1 MELKNWI
8 LLILLGAVWGS
19 AFMFIK
25 ISADDFG
32 PILLVNLRLLLAG
45 ALFLPFL
52 LQKKYLAYFK
62 SHFSGIL
69 ILGIFS
75 NAFPF
80 TMFSYA
86 SLGATSNM
94 LGILNGTT
102 AFMTMVVAYF
112 WLKESITPKQ
122 IFGIIL
128 GFLGILVLV
137 NPANGS
143 ATLGAS
149 GFALVGA
156 LSYSF
161 SGVYIQKYQLNANKF
176 VLIGWAMLFGGLFLT
191 PLSFFNLPDQ
201 MPDNNAIAALLW
213 LGIVSTGIAYLGY
226 IRLIEQIGAVRT
238 STVTYLLPVFSII
251 WGSIFLQEKITW
263 IIFGG
268 FIFVMIGMYF
278 ANNRNN
284 TKVLEK

>member
-52 LQKKYLAYFK
+52 LRKKYLAHFK
-62 SHFSGIL
+62 SHFPGIL
-69 ILGIFS
+69 ILSIFS

-161 SGVYIQKYQLNANKF
+161 SGVYIQKYQLKANKF
-176 VLIGWAMLFGGLFLT
+176 VLIGWAMLFGGLLLT

-278 ANNRNN
+278 ANNKN
-284 TKVLEK
+284 TKALEN

>member
-8 LLILLGAVWGS
+8 LLFLLGAVWGS

-128 GFLGILVLV
+128 GFLGILILV

-176 VLIGWAMLFGGLFLT
+176 VLIGWAMLFGGLFLI
-191 PLSFFNLPDQ
+191 PLSFFNLPEQ

-278 ANNRNN
+278 ANNKKN
-284 TKVLEK
+284 TKALEN

>member
-268 FIFVMIGMYF
+268 FIFVMIGMYL
-278 ANNRNN
+278 ANNKN
-284 TKVLEK
+284 TKALEK

>member
-62 SHFSGIL
+62 SHFPGIF
-69 ILGIFS
+69 ILAIFS

-161 SGVYIQKYQLNANKF
+161 SGVYIQKYQLKANKF
-176 VLIGWAMLFGGLFLT
+176 VLIGWAMLFGGLLLT

-278 ANNRNN
+278 ANNKN

>member
-52 LQKKYLAYFK
+52 LRKKYLAHFK
-62 SHFSGIL
+62 SHFPGIL
-69 ILGIFS
+69 ILSIFS

-176 VLIGWAMLFGGLFLT
+176 VLIGWAMLFGGLLLT
-191 PLSFFNLPDQ
+191 PLSFFNLPNQ

-278 ANNRNN
+278 ANNKN
-284 TKVLEK
+284 TKASEK

>member
-1 MELKNWI
+1 MELKNWL

-62 SHFSGIL
+62 SHFPGIF
-69 ILGIFS
+69 ILAIFS

-176 VLIGWAMLFGGLFLT
+176 VLIGWAMLFGGLLLT
-191 PLSFFNLPDQ
+191 PLSFFNLPNQ

-278 ANNRNN
+278 ANNKN
-284 TKVLEK
+284 TKALEK

>member
-8 LLILLGAVWGS
+8 LLTLLGAVWGS

-143 ATLGAS
+143 ATIGAS

-176 VLIGWAMLFGGLFLT
+176 VLIGWAMLFGGLLLT

-226 IRLIEQIGAVRT
+226 IRLIDQIGAVRT

>member
-52 LQKKYLAYFK
+52 LRKKYLAHFK
-62 SHFSGIL
+62 SHFPGIL
-69 ILGIFS
+69 ILSIFS

-143 ATLGAS
+143 ATIGAS

-176 VLIGWAMLFGGLFLT
+176 VLIGWAMLFGGLLLT

-201 MPDNNAIAALLW
+201 MPDSNAIAALLW

-278 ANNRNN
+278 ANNKN
-284 TKVLEK
+284 TKALEK

>member
-52 LQKKYLAYFK
+52 SQKKYLAYFK

-278 ANNRNN
+278 ANNKN
-284 TKVLEK
+284 TKASEK

>member
-8 LLILLGAVWGS
+8 LLILLGAIWGS

-52 LQKKYLAYFK
+52 LRKKYLAYFK
-62 SHFSGIL
+62 SHFPGIF
-69 ILGIFS
+69 ILAIFS

-102 AFMTMVVAYF
+102 AFMTMAVAYF
-112 WLKESITPKQ
+112 WLKESISLKQ
-122 IFGIIL
+122 MFGIIL

-176 VLIGWAMLFGGLFLT
+176 VLIGWAMLFGGLLLT

-201 MPDNNAIAALLW
+201 IPDNNAIAALMW

-278 ANNRNN
+278 ANNKN
-284 TKVLEK
+284 TKALEK

>member
-176 VLIGWAMLFGGLFLT
+176 VLIGWAMLFGGLLLT

-278 ANNRNN
+278 ANNKT
-284 TKVLEK
+284 TKASEK

>member
-52 LQKKYLAYFK
+52 LRKKYLAHFK
-62 SHFSGIL
+62 SHFPGIF
-69 ILGIFS
+69 ILSIFS

-143 ATLGAS
+143 ATIGAS

-176 VLIGWAMLFGGLFLT
+176 VLIGWAMLFGGLLLT

-278 ANNRNN
+278 ANNKN
-284 TKVLEK
+284 TKALEK

>member
-52 LQKKYLAYFK
+52 LRKKYLAHFK
-62 SHFSGIL
+62 SHFPGIL
-69 ILGIFS
+69 ILSIFS

-278 ANNRNN
+278 ANNKN
-284 TKVLEK
+284 TKASEK

>member
-1 MELKNWI
+1 MQIKYWF
-8 LLILLGAVWGS
+8 LLIFLGSIWGS

-278 ANNRNN
+278 ANNKN
-284 TKVLEK
+284 TKASEK

>member
-8 LLILLGAVWGS
+8 LLTLLGAVWGS

-62 SHFSGIL
+62 SHFFGIL

-143 ATLGAS
+143 ATLSAS

-201 MPDNNAIAALLW
+201 MPNNNAIAALLW

>member
-52 LQKKYLAYFK
+52 LRRKYLAYFK

-69 ILGIFS
+69 ILAIFS

-112 WLKESITPKQ
+112 WLKEGISLKQ
-122 IFGIIL
+122 IFGITL

-176 VLIGWAMLFGGLFLT
+176 VLIGWAMLFGGLLLT
-191 PLSFFNLPDQ
+191 PLSFFNLPNQ

-263 IIFGG
+263 IIFVG

-278 ANNRNN
+278 ANNKN
-284 TKVLEK
+284 TKLLEK

>member
-112 WLKESITPKQ
+112 WLKESISPKQ

-143 ATLGAS
+143 ATIGAS

-278 ANNRNN
+278 ANNKNI
-284 TKVLEK
+284 KASEK

>member
-8 LLILLGAVWGS
+8 LLFLLGAVWGS

-69 ILGIFS
+69 VLGIFS

-176 VLIGWAMLFGGLFLT
+176 VLIGWAMLFGGLFLI

-278 ANNRNN
+278 ANNK
-284 TKVLEK
+284 TSKSLEK

>member
-52 LQKKYLAYFK
+52 LRKKYLAYFK

-69 ILGIFS
+69 ILAIFS

-112 WLKESITPKQ
+112 WLKESISLKQ

-176 VLIGWAMLFGGLFLT
+176 VLIGWAMLFGGLLLT
-191 PLSFFNLPDQ
+191 PLSFFNLPNQ

-278 ANNRNN
+278 ANNKN

>member
-143 ATLGAS
+143 ATIGAS

-176 VLIGWAMLFGGLFLT
+176 VLIGWAMLFGGLLLT

-284 TKVLEK
+284 TKLLEK

>member
-52 LQKKYLAYFK
+52 LRKKYLAHFK
-62 SHFSGIL
+62 SHFPGIL
-69 ILGIFS
+69 ILSIFS

-161 SGVYIQKYQLNANKF
+161 SGVYIQKYQLKANKF

-278 ANNRNN
+278 ANNKN
-284 TKVLEK
+284 TKALEK

>member
-62 SHFSGIL
+62 SHFPGIF
-69 ILGIFS
+69 ILAIFS

-201 MPDNNAIAALLW
+201 MPDNSAIAALLW

-278 ANNRNN
+278 ANNKN
-284 TKVLEK
+284 TKALEK

>member
-143 ATLGAS
+143 ATIGAS

-278 ANNRNN
+278 ANNKN
-284 TKVLEK
+284 TKASEN

>member
-112 WLKESITPKQ
+112 WLKESISPKQ

-143 ATLGAS
+143 ATIGAS

-278 ANNRNN
+278 ANNKN
-284 TKVLEK
+284 TKASEK

>member
-112 WLKESITPKQ
+112 WLKESITSKQ

-278 ANNRNN
+278 ANNKN
-284 TKVLEK
+284 TKASEK

>member
-1 MELKNWI
+1 
-8 LLILLGAVWGS
+8 
-19 AFMFIK
+19 MFIK
-25 ISADDFG
+25 ISADNFG

-52 LQKKYLAYFK
+52 LRKKYLAHFK
-62 SHFSGIL
+62 SHFPGIL
-69 ILGIFS
+69 ILSIFS

-161 SGVYIQKYQLNANKF
+161 SGVYIQKYQLKANKF
-176 VLIGWAMLFGGLFLT
+176 VLIGWAMLFGGLLLT

-201 MPDNNAIAALLW
+201 MPDSNAIAALLW

-284 TKVLEK
+284 TKVSEK

>member
-8 LLILLGAVWGS
+8 LLILLGSVWGS

-45 ALFLPFL
+45 ALFIPFL
-52 LQKKYLAYFK
+52 LQKKYLAHFK
-62 SHFSGIL
+62 THFSGII
-69 ILGIFS
+69 ILSIFS

-86 SLGATSNM
+86 SLEATSNM

-112 WLKESITPKQ
+112 WLKETITLKQ
-122 IFGIIL
+122 I
-128 GFLGILVLV
+128 LGILMGFVGILILV

-143 ATLGAS
+143 STLSAS
-149 GFALVGA
+149 GFALMGA

-161 SGVYIQKYQLNANKF
+161 SGVYIQKYQLKANKF
-176 VLIGWAMLFGGLFLT
+176 VLIGWAMLFGGVLLT
-191 PLSFFNLPDQ
+191 PLALMNLPDQ
-201 MPDNNAIAALLW
+201 IPDTNAVLGLLW

-251 WGSIFLQEKITW
+251 WGSIFLNEPITW
-263 IIFGG
+263 IIFSG

-278 ANNRNN
+278 ANNRS

>member
-143 ATLGAS
+143 ATLSAS

-176 VLIGWAMLFGGLFLT
+176 VLIGWAMLFGGLFLI

-278 ANNRNN
+278 ANNKT
-284 TKVLEK
+284 TKASEK

>member
-143 ATLGAS
+143 ATIGAS

-176 VLIGWAMLFGGLFLT
+176 VLIGWAMLFGGLFLI

-268 FIFVMIGMYF
+268 FIFVMIGMYL
-278 ANNRNN
+278 ANNKT
-284 TKVLEK
+284 TKASEK

>member
-52 LQKKYLAYFK
+52 LRKKYLAHFR
-62 SHFSGIL
+62 SHFPGIL
-69 ILGIFS
+69 ILSIFS

-161 SGVYIQKYQLNANKF
+161 SGVYIQKYQLKANKF
-176 VLIGWAMLFGGLFLT
+176 VLIGWAMLFGGLLLT

-278 ANNRNN
+278 ANNKN
-284 TKVLEK
+284 TKALEK

>member
-52 LQKKYLAYFK
+52 LRKKYLAHFK
-62 SHFSGIL
+62 SHFPGIF
-69 ILGIFS
+69 ILSIFS

-161 SGVYIQKYQLNANKF
+161 SGVYIQKYQLKANKF
-176 VLIGWAMLFGGLFLT
+176 VLIGWAMLFGGLLLT

-278 ANNRNN
+278 ANNKN
-284 TKVLEK
+284 TKALEK

>member
-62 SHFSGIL
+62 SHFPGIF
-69 ILGIFS
+69 ILAIFS

-161 SGVYIQKYQLNANKF
+161 SGVYIQKYQLKANKF
-176 VLIGWAMLFGGLFLT
+176 VLIGWAMLFGGLLLT

-201 MPDNNAIAALLW
+201 MPDSNAIAALLW

-278 ANNRNN
+278 ANNKN
-284 TKVLEK
+284 TKASEK

>member
-62 SHFSGIL
+62 SHFPGIF
-69 ILGIFS
+69 ILAIFS

-278 ANNRNN
+278 ANNKN
-284 TKVLEK
+284 TKASEK

>member
-8 LLILLGAVWGS
+8 LLILLGAIWGS

-52 LQKKYLAYFK
+52 LRKKYLAHFK
-62 SHFSGIL
+62 SHFPGIL
-69 ILGIFS
+69 ILSIFS

-112 WLKESITPKQ
+112 WLKESISLKQ

-176 VLIGWAMLFGGLFLT
+176 VLIGWAMLFGGFLLT

-278 ANNRNN
+278 ANNKN
-284 TKVLEK
+284 TKALEK

>member
-69 ILGIFS
+69 ILAIFS

-278 ANNRNN
+278 ANNKN
-284 TKVLEK
+284 TKALEK

>member
-52 LQKKYLAYFK
+52 LRKKYLAHFK
-62 SHFSGIL
+62 SHFPGIL
-69 ILGIFS
+69 ILSIFS

-161 SGVYIQKYQLNANKF
+161 SGVYIQKYQLKANKF
-176 VLIGWAMLFGGLFLT
+176 VLIGWAMLFGGLLLT
-191 PLSFFNLPDQ
+191 PLSFFNLPNQ

-278 ANNRNN
+278 ANNKN
-284 TKVLEK
+284 TKALEK

>member
-52 LQKKYLAYFK
+52 LRKKYLAHFK
-62 SHFSGIL
+62 SHFPGIL
-69 ILGIFS
+69 ILSIFS

-143 ATLGAS
+143 ATIGAS

-161 SGVYIQKYQLNANKF
+161 SGVYIQKYQLKANKF
-176 VLIGWAMLFGGLFLT
+176 VLIGWAMLFGGLLLT

-201 MPDNNAIAALLW
+201 MPDSNAIAALLW

-284 TKVLEK
+284 TKVSEK

>member
-52 LQKKYLAYFK
+52 LRKKYLAHFK
-62 SHFSGIL
+62 SHFPGIL
-69 ILGIFS
+69 ILSIFS

-112 WLKESITPKQ
+112 WLKESISLKQ
-122 IFGIIL
+122 MFGIIL

-176 VLIGWAMLFGGLFLT
+176 VLIGWAMLFGGLLLT
-191 PLSFFNLPDQ
+191 PLSFFNLPAQ
-201 MPDNNAIAALLW
+201 IPDNNAIAALMW

-278 ANNRNN
+278 ANNKN
-284 TKVLEK
+284 TKALEN